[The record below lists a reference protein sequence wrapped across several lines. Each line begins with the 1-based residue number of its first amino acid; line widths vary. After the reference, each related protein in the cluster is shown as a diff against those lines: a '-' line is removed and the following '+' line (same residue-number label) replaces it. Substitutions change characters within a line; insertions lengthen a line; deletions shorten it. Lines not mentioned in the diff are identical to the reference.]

1 MERDRETDLEQK
13 LDEWLDSAR
22 GAEPRPEPDP
32 ARFLARL
39 RARIDSEGT
48 SVAQRRH
55 RLTRASVLALAAMA
69 IFSVTL
75 ALTEWPWKAP
85 ESPELT
91 RNEESAAVT
100 PRPELLDELDV
111 LVELDS
117 ASVAAVVEDGPE
129 ALEVGEQLELLQRD
143 EVDEVL
149 ALLVEND
156 R

>member
-1 MERDRETDLEQK
+1 MERDRETDLDQK

-22 GAEPRPEPDP
+22 AAEPRAEPEP

-39 RARIDSEGT
+39 RARIESEGAST
-48 SVAQRRH
+48 DQRRR
-55 RLTRASVLALAAMA
+55 RLSRASVLALAALA
-69 IFSVTL
+69 LVAVTL
-75 ALTEWPWKAP
+75 TVTEWPRSAP

-91 RNEESAAVT
+91 RSEEPTPT

-111 LVELDS
+111 LIELDS

-129 ALEVGEQLELLQRD
+129 ALEVGEQLELLQHD